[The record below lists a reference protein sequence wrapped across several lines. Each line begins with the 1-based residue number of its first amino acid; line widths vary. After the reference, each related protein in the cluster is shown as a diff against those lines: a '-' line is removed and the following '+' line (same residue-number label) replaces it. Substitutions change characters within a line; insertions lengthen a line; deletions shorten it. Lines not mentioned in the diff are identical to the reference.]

1 MNHCNKICV
10 TKRTQKEFKGWK
22 KYNLENPNEELLS
35 LVIKII
41 RNTRE
46 IRKDKIYKSNIKILK
61 FLIYHTKYVYKMY
74 KKITKN
80 LMFP

>member
-1 MNHCNKICV
+1 MNYCNKICV
-10 TKRTQKEFKGWK
+10 AKWTQKEFKGWK

-61 FLIYHTKYVYKMY
+61 FLIYRTKYKMY
-74 KKITKN
+74 KKITEN

>member
-61 FLIYHTKYVYKMY
+61 FLIYRTKYKMY
-74 KKITKN
+74 KKITEN

>member
-22 KYNLENPNEELLS
+22 KYNLENPNEELLY
-35 LVIKII
+35 LIIKII
-41 RNTRE
+41 RNT
-46 IRKDKIYKSNIKILK
+46 RKDKIYKSNIKILK

>member
-1 MNHCNKICV
+1 MNYCNKICV
-10 TKRTQKEFKGWK
+10 AKWTQKEFKGWK
-22 KYNLENPNEELLS
+22 KYNLENPNEELLY
-35 LVIKII
+35 LIIKII
-41 RNTRE
+41 RNT
-46 IRKDKIYKSNIKILK
+46 RKDKIYKSNIKILK